1 MRSLVISEFDKI
13 ASLMEDGRALD
24 FLISKH
30 EYGVGDIYTVK
41 VENIMPAIDAVFVK
55 LEDGRMGF
63 LHANDVPGTGNLF
76 DRVYPGQ
83 KLLVQIV
90 KEPTGKKGPRVN
102 LSISLPGRY
111 FVLSNESGSI
121 AISRKIAEGAERNRL
136 KSIANLMKPE
146 DIGIVIRTEASG
158 RTQEELEE
166 DFVNL
171 WEKWKNAVDKHER
184 NSEPGLI
191 YKEQDFLYSTLR
203 DFFNAGV
210 DEIIVDSMQ
219 GKYRAEEFL
228 KGWTGREVAVRH
240 LEQEKV
246 LSDSGVESELR
257 NCLYN
262 RVDLPSGGYII
273 IQTTEALTSIDI
285 NSGRFTSSTT
295 LRETVRRTNMEA
307 AVEIARQMRLRNI
320 GGMII
325 VDFID
330 MSNRMDRIT
339 VMETLETALKSDK
352 AKPQLGQLSDLCL
365 AEITRKRSGQALS
378 EIFGKTCSHCEGL
391 GVNFYLRGTERKHS
405 HQQQGGNQRYNNQ
418 RNDRRN
424 DRRDR
429 DDRGRRD
436 DRGFEERGD
445 RHDRG
450 DRNEQRGPRE
460 DRGGRDDR
468 GPRGDDRGGDRN
480 DRRDRRDD
488 RGGNRGGRDRNDR
501 RDRGGNRHQQQHQ
514 HGDQNRAPQPADT
527 NKDNDPQAA
536 LTGNFA
542 KPVDNEPRFPAAVEA
557 PTASENTETGGS
569 AEDKDERNKHVRRLR
584 NSKALQKLRDR
595 QRRGPAPV
603 KTGDTEPVKPGPEA
617 AAE

>member
-542 KPVDNEPRFPAAVEA
+542 KPVDNEPRFPAAIEA